1 MEALKK
7 FNINYLSASHITKFI
22 TNPSDWVLQYIY
34 KVPFKGSAAAER
46 GKFIEKGLNLILG
59 DNRNIDETVELELN
73 NFTETCKEMKIDK
86 EEYEK
91 EYHFIREAIKI
102 LPQHFLKFGKVT
114 GYQKKIGYN
123 YKGVDII
130 GYTDFEFDKPM
141 IVDLKTSS
149 KMNVTVGHKIAQ
161 HIYTKAT
168 NMENKLFY
176 VQILKTK
183 SNVMEYKLTD
193 EDNIQ
198 IPLLIHQAIE
208 NINYLCAIA
217 SSKED
222 FKRIIIPNIDDWIW
236 KDEDKLKARKKIW
249 GF

>member
-7 FNINYLSASHITKFI
+7 FNINHLSASSISTFI
-22 TNPSDWVLQYIY
+22 GNPSNWVLSYIY
-34 KVPFKGSAAAER
+34 KVPFKSGASAQR
-46 GKFIEKGLNLILG
+46 GTFIEKGLNLILG
-59 DNRNIDETVELELN
+59 DNRKVDEIIKLQLN
-73 NFTETCKEMKIDK
+73 NYTETCKEMKIKK

-91 EYHFIREAIKI
+91 EYRFIEEALKI
-102 LPQHFLKFGKVT
+102 LPQHFIKFGKIT

-130 GYTDFEFDKPM
+130 GYTDFEFDKPI
-141 IVDLKTSS
+141 IVDLKTSN
-149 KMNVTVGHKIAQ
+149 KLNVSIGHKIAQ
-161 HIYTKAT
+161 YIYTKAT

-176 VQILKTK
+176 VQILKKT

-208 NINYLCAIA
+208 NMNYLCAIA

-222 FKRIIIPNIDDWIW
+222 FKRLVIPNPDDWMW

-249 GF
+249 GY